1 MPLLEAELWF
11 TIYKVKVNRILA
23 PGDDGGEDG
32 EGEEEHR
39 TVDADL
45 LVASHLLHNSITFER
60 MVFDF
65 NNWKYNVV
73 LIMCEN
79 IHADID
85 EKNDKEDDI
94 STYILLIWICKKMVN

>member
-32 EGEEEHR
+32 KGEEEHR

-45 LVASHLLHNSITFER
+45 LVASHLLHNFER